1 MLHVNEKYF
10 TSQSWS
16 TYEKTVFYK
25 KIIWKVEHD
34 VRHLKKTPQI
44 SYNPYGLKILLS
56 FV

>member
-10 TSQSWS
+10 TSHSYS
-16 TYEKTVFYK
+16 AYEKTVFDK

-34 VRHLKKTPQI
+34 VRQLKKTPQI

>member
-16 TYEKTVFYK
+16 TYEKNVFYK

-34 VRHLKKTPQI
+34 VRSKKTPQI